1 MKDGKNVATGYAGT
15 SYEDY
20 CKRYDELVASDAKD
34 EYGYY
39 TTLSTEEKDLESLMN
54 RFREKLIGD
63 KYVYAVRDEKPQPRV
78 FPPIRAFYE
87 VRKKIDAD
95 PLLGTFKR
103 MPKGGNLHIHTSS
116 TISADDFI
124 DMLIEFD
131 KKDKAKV
138 VVYMGTDGKYKFGQ
152 YTILYLEKDIPS
164 NDFWRMKNLSPD
176 QKADLLSHLTMSD
189 DRINDI
195 KYIWDEFDDIFQRVY
210 HVLAVREIYQKYYT
224 EAFKRMI
231 DDNTGHVELRF
242 GPSILKDSNDDEV
255 LGNPYTPDD
264 TDEAKF
270 ESVKLINDCYK
281 AAQNYADSLG
291 KFFTLRLVVTSSR
304 KKKEDIKSTIDDYKK
319 DIAWVIKYRD
329 KDEIKDGKE
338 SIIVGYD
345 LVSEED
351 RGWNTNDV
359 AEAFF
364 DNDKMVDVP
373 FLFHDGESCWA
384 DNRNVFSAVTLGSV
398 RIGHGINLYHFP
410 DVLEEVRHR
419 NVTLEVCPISNQL
432 LRYTQDL
439 RIHPVAEYMKR
450 GLNCV
455 ICNDDP
461 QIFNYNGL
469 AYDFWE
475 IYYSQ
480 MIGLGAIKRLVF
492 NSIQFSML
500 GKQKSTQIDKLQ
512 KEWAAFVKE
521 EIKILEKINR

>member
-1 MKDGKNVATGYAGT
+1 MKDGNNVATGYAGT

-20 CKRYDELVASDAKD
+20 CKRYDDMVNLDAKD
-34 EYGYY
+34 DYGSIVN
-39 TTLSTEEKDLESLMN
+39 LSEDEKKLDSIMN
-54 RFREKLIGD
+54 GHRENLVGD
-63 KYVYAVRDEKPQPRV
+63 RHVYAIRDENDDPRV
-78 FPPIRAFYE
+78 YPPIRAFYD
-87 VRKKIDAD
+87 VRQNIDAD

-124 DMLIEFD
+124 DILLEFD
-131 KKDKAKV
+131 KTSGGAV
-138 VVYMGTDGKYKFGQ
+138 VVYMGKDAKPNYGQ
-152 YTILYLEKDIPS
+152 YTIFYLKKDIPS
-164 NDFWRMKNLSPD
+164 NDYWRLKDLSPD

-195 KYIWDEFDDIFQRVY
+195 KYIWDEFDAIFPRVY
-210 HVLAVREIYQKYYT
+210 HVLAVREIYIKYYT
-224 EAFKRMI
+224 EAFKRMV
-231 DDNTGHVELRF
+231 DDNTEHVELRF
-242 GPSILKDSNDDEV
+242 ISSILKDSNDDEIS
-255 LGNPYTPDD
+255 GASNEPKDS
-264 TDEAKF
+264 DEAKY
-270 ESVKLINDCYK
+270 ESLKLVYDSYMEAK
-281 AAQNYADSLG
+281 NYAA
-291 KFFTLRLVVTSSR
+291 KKNKTFTMRAVIASSR
-304 KKKEDIKSTIDDYKK
+304 KKKKPVEAAIEDYKN

-329 KDEIKDGKE
+329 RDEIKEDGE
-338 SIIVGYD
+338 RFIVGYD

-364 DNDKMVDVP
+364 DDNKKMVDVP

-450 GLNCV
+450 GINCV

-500 GKQKSTQIDKLQ
+500 GKQKQAQLDKLND
-512 KEWAAFVKE
+512 EWNAFVKE
-521 EIKILEKINR
+521 EINILSR